1 MLTRTFGLILI
12 VLAVGPFA
20 AMSARAQQAD
30 YSGVYDTTGTAAN
43 GMRYS
48 GVTDVVRNPDGSYT
62 VEQSVGGQWLHGAGH
77 DEGKDGLRV
86 VFRELGLEA
95 IYVRQPDGRLDG
107 VWGNIG
113 GPFDSTET
121 LVPR

>member
-30 YSGVYDTTGTAAN
+30 YSGVYDTTGAAAN

-48 GVTDVVRNPDGSYT
+48 GVTDVVRNPDG
-62 VEQSVGGQWLHGAGH
+62 VN
-77 DEGKDGLRV
+77 
-86 VFRELGLEA
+86 ELQ
-95 IYVRQPDGRLDG
+95 RRP
-107 VWGNIG
+107 
-113 GPFDSTET
+113 
-121 LVPR
+121 